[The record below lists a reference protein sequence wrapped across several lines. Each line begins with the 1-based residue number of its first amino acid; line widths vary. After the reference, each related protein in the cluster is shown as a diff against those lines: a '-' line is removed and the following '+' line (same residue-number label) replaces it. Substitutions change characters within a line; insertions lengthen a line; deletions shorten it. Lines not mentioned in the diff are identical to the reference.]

1 MADGENERIL
11 RFNIRGDLTGVLDM
25 RRILPNQTDKY
36 FPTTV
41 AVHKKHIAVMYDQIE
56 DKVLVEWFDLDA
68 FKSRTEVR
76 F

>member
-1 MADGENERIL
+1 M
-11 RFNIRGDLTGVLDM
+11 RGDLTGVLDM
-25 RRILPNQTDKY
+25 RRIFPNQTDKY
-36 FPTTV
+36 FATTL
-41 AVHKKHIAVMYDQIE
+41 AVRKNHIAVMYDQIE